1 MFKTVLWDIDGT
13 LLNFEK
19 AEDKSLKEL
28 FEKYGIDFDE
38 QTLED
43 YKLINRQYWAKI
55 EHHMIEREIALVSRF
70 QEFFY
75 SKGIMHIDCK
85 KFNDEYQLALG
96 RNFVVEE
103 GALEICAKLDDMG
116 IVQYAITN
124 GSKVAQ
130 AIKIRKSHLDQYMR
144 DEFIS
149 EELGYEKP
157 DTRFF
162 NVVRETTHYN
172 PETTLV
178 VGDGLTSDIRGG
190 NYAGLK
196 CCWYNPGHLR
206 NIEGV
211 HVDYEIDHL
220 LKLVEII

>member
-19 AEDKSLKEL
+19 AEDQSLAEL
-28 FEKYGIDFDE
+28 FRKYDIVFNEEMLD
-38 QTLED
+38 D
-43 YKLINRQYWAKI
+43 YKQINKQYWAKI
-55 EHHMIEREIALVSRF
+55 ERHMIEREIALVSRF

-96 RNFVVEE
+96 RNFVVED
-103 GALEICAKLDDMG
+103 GALEICEKLAEIG
-116 IVQYAITN
+116 VIQYAITN

-130 AIKIRKSHLDQYMR
+130 AIKIRKSNLDRYMR

-162 NVVRETTHYN
+162 NIVRETTHYN

-178 VGDGLTSDIRGG
+178 VGDGLTSDIRGA

-196 CCWYNPGHLR
+196 CCWYNPRHMH